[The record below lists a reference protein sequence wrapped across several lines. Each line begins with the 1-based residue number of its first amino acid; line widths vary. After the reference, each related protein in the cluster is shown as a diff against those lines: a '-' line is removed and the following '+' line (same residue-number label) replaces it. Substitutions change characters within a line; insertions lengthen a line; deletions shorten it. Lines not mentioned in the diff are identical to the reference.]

1 MSQDVRIVCRRRGP
15 DGSDDAW
22 TCQARDQVAAGPTIQ
37 VAALQVAR
45 PILGDGDI
53 NLSLL
58 GVYPGGPEVW
68 IARRAGQS
76 EPAPPAPRRI
86 AIRPEPEIVLTDPP
100 EGFEP
105 SSTDMLRCAYAL
117 RDARHRPAAI
127 AAAYRLLIG
136 AAGALARAKAEAQD
150 ARSQEEAERDA
161 AKRSWNALTAEI
173 ASLRAELDRASAE
186 LRDLRSI
193 AILD

>member
-1 MSQDVRIVCRRRGP
+1 MS
-15 DGSDDAW
+15 AK
-22 TCQARDQVAAGPTIQ
+22 
-37 VAALQVAR
+37 
-45 PILGDGDI
+45 
-53 NLSLL
+53 
-58 GVYPGGPEVW
+58 PGGPEIW
-68 IARRAGQS
+68 IARPSGQS

-193 AILD
+193 AALD